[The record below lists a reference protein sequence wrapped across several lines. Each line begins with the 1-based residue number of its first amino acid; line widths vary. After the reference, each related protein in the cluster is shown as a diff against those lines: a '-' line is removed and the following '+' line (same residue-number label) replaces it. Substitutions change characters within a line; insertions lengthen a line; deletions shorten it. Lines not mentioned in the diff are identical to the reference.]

1 MSNYDLIAFDM
12 DGTLLNSNKEISE
25 DSKEAIIKAT
35 NAGKYVVLSTGR
47 CLPELVRIM
56 PEIPTVRYII
66 AASGALVYDFHEKKV
81 ISRNPIDEATVL
93 EMLTILEGEDVMI
106 HIHSDKSYTQKDK
119 ASHMADYNMG
129 IYQVAF
135 NKVATKVDDIK
146 AAFLEEHFPA
156 YKFNV
161 YPREVSQREEF
172 KAKFS
177 HLPLTFAYA
186 EIASLECSKKG
197 ISKASG
203 LRSLCDYLGIEVS
216 RTIAVG
222 DSDNDLAI
230 LKEAGL
236 AIAMGNSTE
245 NALALADVVVNDN
258 DHGGCVQAIN
268 NYLL

>member
-12 DGTLLNSNKEISE
+12 DGTLLNSNKEISD
-25 DSKEAIIKAT
+25 DSKEAIKKASEA
-35 NAGKYVVLSTGR
+35 NKHVVLSTGR

-66 AASGALVYDFHEKKV
+66 AASGALVYDFFDKKV

-93 EMLTILEGEDVMI
+93 EMLTILENEDVMI

-119 ASHMADYNMG
+119 ASHMANYNMG

-135 NKVATKVDDIK
+135 NKVATKVDNIK
-146 AAFLEEHFPA
+146 DAFLEEHFPA
-156 YKFNV
+156 YKFNI
-161 YPREVSQREEF
+161 YPREVSQREIFE
-172 KAKFS
+172 AKFA
-177 HLPLTFAYA
+177 HLPLTFAHA

-203 LRSLCDYLGIEVS
+203 LRSLCEYLGIDIS

-222 DSDNDLAI
+222 DSGNDLAI
-230 LKEAGL
+230 LREAGL
-236 AIAMGNSTE
+236 SIAMGNSTE
-245 NALALADVVVNDN
+245 DALAIADVVVNDN
-258 DHGGCVQAIN
+258 DHGGCTQAIY